1 MIFNRHNDGMSKYSE
16 EIKTAAR
23 TLFIKRWTPK
33 DIAREL
39 NVPPRT
45 IYHWAD
51 VGQWAGLL
59 PLESV
64 EEALARRINLLTPR
78 EKKTPLELEELR
90 DLIAQHVKVM
100 AQRNKHAEKMA
111 EIQARSAAAHDGD
124 DYHLGEG
131 GKGGRRKYKKND
143 VSGITAAMLDDVARG
158 HLFDYQLH
166 CREHIDEDWR
176 FILKSRQVGMTY
188 YFAWEAFENA
198 VITGDNQ
205 VFFSASRAQ
214 SEIFREYIV
223 QIAQRHFNV
232 TLTGK
237 HIRLSNGAILRFLS
251 TNASTAQGFN
261 GHLYGDEVFWIPKFT
276 RLHEVASAMATHNKF
291 RTTYFSTPSAKTH
304 QAYPVWTG
312 DEWRGDDAKRKSAK
326 FPKES
331 AMRESGQ
338 LCPDGIWRY
347 VITMEDAIAGG
358 LGALVDIERLRNKY
372 NATAFAMLYMCEFVD
387 SKDAVFKFAA
397 LVACEVDPATWQ
409 DYDPTAARPFGN
421 REVWG
426 GFDPSRSGDNSTF
439 VIIAPPVE
447 DGERFR
453 VLAIYQWQGLNFSY
467 QAEQIK
473 QLMRRFNM
481 TYIGIDT
488 TGIGKSVYDLV
499 SKFAPR
505 ETTAILY
512 SVESKNRLV
521 MKMIDTV
528 ERKRIEWAK
537 DAQDETN
544 NERAEIA
551 PSFMAIRRTTTASG
565 NALTFVAERSDA
577 TGHADVFF
585 AISHAVI
592 NEPIDYEYDRPSTW
606 AFGKAA

>member
-1 MIFNRHNDGMSKYSE
+1 MAKYSDE
-16 EIKTAAR
+16 LKEAAR
-23 TLFIKRWTPK
+23 TLYIKSWTPK
-33 DIAREL
+33 DIAQEL
-39 NVPPRT
+39 NIPPRT

-51 VGQWAGLL
+51 VGKWASLL
-59 PLESV
+59 PVESV
-64 EEALARRINLLTPR
+64 ENVIARRIDQLSRR
-78 EKKTPLELEELR
+78 EKKTALELEELR
-90 DLIAQHVKVM
+90 DLIAHHVKLM
-100 AQRNKHAEKMA
+100 AQRNKHAEKLA
-111 EIQARSAAAHDGD
+111 EIQAQKAAYD
-124 DYHLGEG
+124 GEG
-131 GKGGRRKYKKND
+131 YCLSSAGGEPGERKRRYKKND
-143 VSGITAAMLDDVARG
+143 VSGITAEMLDTWARE
-158 HLFDYQLH
+158 HLFEYQLH
-166 CREHIDEDWR
+166 CREHKGEDWR

-188 YFAWEAFENA
+188 YFAWEAFEDA

-205 VFFSASRAQ
+205 VFFSASRSQ

-223 QIAQRHFNV
+223 QIAQNHFSV

-237 HIRLSNGAILRFLS
+237 NIRLSNGAILRFLS

-276 RLHEVASAMATHNKF
+276 RLHEVASAMATHNKY

-312 DEWRGDDAKRKSAK
+312 EAWRGDDPKRKGVK
-326 FPKES
+326 FPNES
-331 AMRESGQ
+331 EMRQGI
-338 LCPDGIWRY
+338 LCPDQIWRY
-347 VITMEDAIAGG
+347 IITMEDAIEGG

-372 NATAFAMLYMCEFVD
+372 SPTAFAMLYMCQFVD
-387 SKDAVFKFAA
+387 SKDAVFKFSA
-397 LVACEVDPATWQ
+397 LVGCEVDRATWG
-409 DYDPTAARPFGN
+409 DFDLTAARPFGN
-421 REVWG
+421 REVWA

-439 VIIAPPVE
+439 VLIAPPVE

-453 VLAIYQWQGLNFSY
+453 VLAVWQWQGFNFSW
-467 QAEQIK
+467 QADQIK
-473 QLMRRFNM
+473 QLMRRFNI

-488 TGIGKSVYDLV
+488 TGIGKGVYDLV

-505 ETTAILY
+505 EATPILY

-521 MKMIDTV
+521 MKMIDVV

-537 DAQDETN
+537 DAVDETN
-544 NERAEIA
+544 KERVEIPA
-551 PSFMAIRRTTTASG
+551 SFMAIRRTTTNSG

-592 NEPIDYEYDRPSTW
+592 NEPIDHEYDRPSGW
-606 AFGKAA
+606 YFGKAA